1 MMPERVLIDTSAW
14 IASFKRAGDLELKE
28 YVRNAVSAG
37 VAATTPLIILE
48 LLQGCRGEEERDAL
62 RLNLESLEVLPITQ
76 PVWERAYDIGFS
88 LPRRG
93 LTIPT
98 ADLIIAA
105 AAIESDCVLLHKD
118 RHYELV
124 ARHSRLRTRSFS

>member
-124 ARHSRLRTRSFS
+124 ARHSRLRTRSLS

>member
-1 MMPERVLIDTSAW
+1 MPERVLIDTSAW

-124 ARHSRLRTRSFS
+124 ARHSRLRTRSLS